1 MSFLKLFSRQSR
13 EWIFSETLVLTAL
26 IGLIDYITGYE
37 VSFFIFYGIPIFVI
51 AWVCDQKMSILMAL
65 VAGIVWWWANVA
77 AGGHAYLHN
86 WHEGYETCVRLG
98 FFIFVAIGSSALK
111 TQHAVVEARVALLEH
126 TYKLEHEII
135 GISEREQRRIGQDL
149 HDGLCQFLAG
159 IGCAAASLK
168 GDLAKINLNAEAKVA
183 EELATLLQD
192 AVVQTRNLARGLVP
206 VKMEEVGLA
215 SALEE
220 LTVSITRLTGT
231 RCSFASSGRAIML
244 DDSAAMHLYRIAQE
258 ATNNAMKH
266 GKARRIVVSL
276 AGGDFA
282 ATLRIEDDG
291 IGISKTSNTSGGMG
305 LNIMQYRARLSGG
318 DLQVEAQPKGGTTV
332 SCTVRLP
339 QTELHERAA

>member
-1 MSFLKLFSRQSR
+1 MSFLKLFSRQSTG
-13 EWIFSETLVLTAL
+13 WIFGEGVALVLV
-26 IGLIDYITGYE
+26 IGFIDYLTGYE
-37 VSFFIFYGIPIFVI
+37 VSLFIFYAVPIFI
-51 AWVCDQKMSILMAL
+51 TAWASDKERAILVAL
-65 VAGIVWWWANVA
+65 IAGIVWWWADLA
-77 AGGHAYLHN
+77 SGHPYLHN
-86 WHEGYETCVRLG
+86 WHEAWETIVRLG
-98 FFIFVAIGSSALK
+98 FFTFVAIGSSALK
-111 TQHAVVEARVALLEH
+111 TQHATVEARVALLEH
-126 TYKLEHEII
+126 TQKLEHEII

-168 GDLAKINLNAEAKVA
+168 GDLAKMQLHAEAKVA
-183 EELATLLQD
+183 DELATLLQD

-231 RCSFASSGRAIML
+231 QCLFASNGGTIPL

-266 GKARRIVVSL
+266 GKARRIAVSL
-276 AGGDFA
+276 AAEAWG

-291 IGISKTSNTSGGMG
+291 VGISKTSNSSGGMG

-318 DLQVEAQPKGGTTV
+318 ELQVEPQPKGGTVV

-339 QTELHERAA
+339 QTEFHERAA

>member
-1 MSFLKLFSRQSR
+1 MSFSKLFSRQSPG
-13 EWIFSETLVLTAL
+13 WIFGASIVLVLA
-26 IGLIDYITGYE
+26 IGFVDYVTGYE
-37 VSFFIFYGIPIFVI
+37 VSLFIFYGVPIFII
-51 AWVCDQKMSILMAL
+51 AWACDKERAILIAL
-65 VAGIVWWWANVA
+65 ICGIVWWWADLQ
-77 AGGHAYLHN
+77 AGHLYLHN
-86 WHEGYETCVRLG
+86 WHEAWETIVRLG

-111 TQHAVVEARVALLEH
+111 SKHAAVEARLALLEH
-126 TYKLEHEII
+126 NQKLEHEII

-168 GDLAKINLNAEAKVA
+168 GDLAKMNLDAEAKVA

-231 RCSFASSGRAIML
+231 QCLFASSGNAIPL
-244 DDSAAMHLYRIAQE
+244 NDSAAMHLYRIAQE
-258 ATNNAMKH
+258 AINNAMKH
-266 GKARRIVVSL
+266 GKAERIVVSL
-276 AGGDFA
+276 GGGAWGA
-282 ATLRIEDDG
+282 ALRIEDNG
-291 IGISKTSNTSGGMG
+291 VGISNTSTASGGMG

-318 DLQVEAQPKGGTTV
+318 QLQIEPRPSGGTIV
-332 SCTVRLP
+332 ACSVRLP
-339 QTELHERAA
+339 QTEFHERAA